1 MKVLERWSRL
11 VIKRRVVVISIWV
24 VIIVVGGFS
33 ATRLSGLLTTSLT
46 VPGTSSA
53 QANAIL
59 IRDFHENIEGTF
71 TVVVPFQNATTTEIS
86 GLEAKIK
93 VAAAKVPTGAV
104 SDERAIGGLLYAN
117 INTSMNLDRAA
128 IVTDRLRHA
137 LYDAGLSNALVTG
150 PPALQHDIAP
160 VLTGDLHRGEV
171 LAFVLAFLLLI
182 AVLGICWAVAIPF
195 LVAGATTAGTLGVVY
210 LLAHRFLM
218 VLYVPN
224 VVGLIG
230 LALAIDYSL
239 LMVHRFRTEI
249 NRVNVSVDDAIVAT
263 MQSAGRTVTF
273 SGFAVAIGLATLL
286 IVPVPFVR
294 SLGAAG
300 LVVPIFSLASALSL
314 QPALLSFLGRRG
326 VRPAGFRGLMAQR
339 DVSSGIWA
347 RATRRVIRRPWFVL
361 VTAIIVLGGAA
372 SSIFWLQLTPASTTA
387 IPHNI
392 EAARGL
398 TLASSRLGPGG
409 ITPIQIIIDTG
420 RRDGAATGTA
430 SRARLTL
437 AKKILKNP
445 EVAIVAIGHTV
456 PFVDRTR
463 RYEQILVVSRDYFGS
478 AGSQH
483 LVAVLRDTTIPS
495 MKFPGST
502 RAYVGGA
509 PAQGVDFL
517 NVVYGAFPWILVL
530 ALSLA
535 YLVLARAFRSLV
547 LPLIAILLSL
557 MSVGVAYGLL
567 VVVFRFGTG
576 SHILGSYH
584 VSQIEGWVPVFLFAM
599 LFGLSMDY
607 EVFIVA
613 RIRESWVNGSNS
625 SDAIVEGL
633 SNTGAVVTSAALI
646 MVAAVSGLVFGHIA
660 GLQELGVGLAFGV
673 LVDATIVRGFMLPS
687 VMTLLSERSWWL
699 PTWAAKVLRVSAAP
713 LESRGA
719 PR

>member
-1 MKVLERWSRL
+1 MLERWSRL
-11 VIKRRVVVISIWV
+11 VIKRRVVVISLWV
-24 VIIVVGGFS
+24 AIIVVGAFS
-33 ATRLSGLLTTSLT
+33 ATRLSGLLTTSLS

-53 QANAIL
+53 RANAIL

-71 TVVVPFQNATTTEIS
+71 TVVVPFKNATTSEIS
-86 GLEAKIK
+86 LLEAKVK
-93 VAAAKVPTGAV
+93 AAAAKVLTGTI
-104 SDERAIGGLLYAN
+104 SEERAIGGLLYVN
-117 INTSMNLDRAA
+117 VSTSMNLDQAA
-128 IVTDRLRHA
+128 NVTGTLRHA
-137 LYDAGLSNALVTG
+137 LHHAGLSNALVTG
-150 PPALQHDIAP
+150 PPALQHDITP
-160 VLTGDLHRGEV
+160 VLTSDLHRGEV
-171 LAFVLAFLLLI
+171 LAFVLALLLLI

-195 LVAGATTAGTLGVVY
+195 LVAGATTAATLGVVF
-210 LLAHRFLM
+210 LLAHQFRM

-249 NRVNVSVDDAIVAT
+249 NRENVSVDDAIIAT
-263 MQSAGRTVTF
+263 MESAGRTVAF
-273 SGFAVAIGLATLL
+273 SGFAVASLL
-286 IVPVPFVR
+286 LVPVPFVR

-300 LVVPIFSLASALSL
+300 LVVPVFSLASALSL

-326 VRPAGFRGLMAQR
+326 VRPVGIKGLMAQR
-339 DVSSGIWA
+339 DVSTGLWA
-347 RATRRVIRRPWFVL
+347 RATRRVIRRPRYVL
-361 VTAIIVLGGAA
+361 ATAIIVLGGAA

-392 EAARGL
+392 EAARAL

-420 RRDGAATGTA
+420 RRDDAVTGTA
-430 SRARLTL
+430 SRTRLAL
-437 AKKILKNP
+437 AKLILKNP

-463 RYEQILVVSRDYFGS
+463 RYEQILVVSREYFGS

-495 MKFPGST
+495 ITFPAET
-502 RAYVGGA
+502 TVLVGGA

-517 NVVYGAFPWILVL
+517 NVVYGTFPWILVL
-530 ALSLA
+530 ALLLA

-547 LPLIAILLSL
+547 LPLIATLLSL
-557 MSVGVAYGLL
+557 VSVGVAYGLL
-567 VVVFRFGTG
+567 VVVFRFGVG
-576 SHILGSYH
+576 SPILGTYR

-646 MVAAVSGLVFGHIA
+646 MVAALSGLVFGHIA
-660 GLQELGVGLAFGV
+660 GLQELGVGLALGV
-673 LVDATIVRGFMLPS
+673 LVDATVVRGFLLPS
-687 VMTLLSERSWWL
+687 VMTLLGERSWWL
-699 PTWAAKVLRVSAAP
+699 PSWAATALRVTAPP
-713 LESRGA
+713 LEIQETGQ
-719 PR
+719 